1 MFRHIFINR
10 FKCIIRDRQI
20 IFWSMLF
27 PLILAT
33 LFNFSIS
40 NITQQEVVSNIPVA
54 IVENENEE
62 TQMFKK
68 IIEEVEKDGELF
80 FDVAYIEEGEA
91 QGLLEEEKVDAVIA
105 VNDTPE
111 LTVRENGIKETIIK
125 TFADEFVK
133 NKKIIETMMVE
144 NPAGL
149 EEITEIL
156 NINNTYTIEK
166 IIGKNR
172 PDIVLN
178 YFYSLIGMAC
188 LYGSFLG
195 MKEII
200 SIQGNLSKEGAR
212 LNMAPVSKIK
222 QFLAGY
228 LAAYC
233 ISLAEMIVLMSYL
246 ILVLKIDFGTQFHL
260 IILTIVIS
268 SAMSIALGGFVGG
281 IGRIKEGTRMGIL
294 IGGTMIGSAMA
305 GLMNQDI
312 RYMIGNEMPILMYIN
327 PVSLITNSFYALYYY
342 EDYTKY
348 YLNISILFGLTIIL
362 IWGTYGMVRRK
373 KYVSI

>member
-33 LFNFSIS
+33 LFNFSIR

-166 IIGKNR
+166 IIGKNK

-348 YLNISILFGLTIIL
+348 YLNISLLFGLTIIL